1 MFSVVLI
8 DIQKVPYLQI
18 LKHKANPALFKSNL
32 PEHVSVLFHKWAL
45 NKHRNV
51 ILNLD
56 LFVSVLIVTFCL
68 PMLKFSKTRSC
79 FS

>member
-8 DIQKVPYLQI
+8 NIQKVPYLQI
-18 LKHKANPALFKSNL
+18 LKYKANP
-32 PEHVSVLFHKWAL
+32 VSVLFHKWAL

-68 PMLKFSKTRSC
+68 PMLMFSKTRSC